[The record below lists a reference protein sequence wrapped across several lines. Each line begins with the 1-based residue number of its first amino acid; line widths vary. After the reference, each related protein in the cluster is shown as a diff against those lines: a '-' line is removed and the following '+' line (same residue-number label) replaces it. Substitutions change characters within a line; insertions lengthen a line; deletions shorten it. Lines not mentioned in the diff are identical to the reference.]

1 MTYTGSNEEGGAGNQ
16 KASGSKLKWYWKL
29 AGLVFFGYTIFYM
42 FMPALNSIGI
52 ESIRCE
58 ISSAKSNTS
67 SGGTRGSAS
76 TAGVLVETT
85 NCGTIHVSTGVT
97 FDNQDEV
104 AASFKA
110 GSEYEF
116 DLGWFSR
123 VVTKDIRQEI
133 PSVRDYRLVD

>member
-1 MTYTGSNEEGGAGNQ
+1 MTTTDDR
-16 KASGSKLKWYWKL
+16 SGKPAERPPLKWYWKL
-29 AGLVFFGYTIFYM
+29 TGCLFFGYAILYM
-42 FMPALNSIGI
+42 LMPALNSFGI

-58 ISSAKSNTS
+58 VISAKPYTS

-85 NCGTIHVSTGVT
+85 NCGKIHVSQGVA
-97 FDNQDEV
+97 FDNQEEV

-110 GSEYEF
+110 SSEYEF

-123 VVTKDIRQEI
+123 VVTKDITHDI
-133 PSVRDYRLVD
+133 PSAQGYRLVE